1 MQHYLRS
8 TRDVLRTL
16 DCNKTELD
24 VVLGNESCDLDSA
37 VSALVYGYYL
47 QFNRGRTTPTSC
59 HNISYEFEPC
69 YNLCQNNVTVI
80 PVLNIS
86 RADFPL
92 RTEVTFLLN
101 EYELLQNSLTFRDEI
116 DLERLCYDKRLKLH
130 LVDHN
135 RLFNDPQFE
144 DVVVDI
150 VDHHKDE
157 RPPTAAGT
165 TARCLCNCRIEMV
178 GSCCT
183 LVAETIFRESPDF
196 LTSDAAIVPLL
207 LGTIL
212 LDTVNLSEQ
221 AGRATPKDAEM
232 VRRLHALRPHLDL
245 NVIFGNLQNA
255 KFDVSMLA
263 TVDLLRKDMKSVH
276 GVSSSPS
283 LGHFSVAVSSIAMH
297 LEKFLR
303 RVNVEQDM
311 EDFAKKYE
319 YSLIVLMGINTNIK
333 GDVERQLGV
342 YSTNTGQLDMITS
355 CLHSIS
361 LDLHPLKL
369 PGVKL
374 SNMVV
379 FVQSNVKASRK
390 QVLPALT
397 EFLKSL

>member
-47 QFNRGRTTPTSC
+47 QFNRG
-59 HNISYEFEPC
+59 
-69 YNLCQNNVTVI
+69 NNVTVI

-116 DLERLCYDKRLKLH
+116 DLEGLCNDKRLKLH

-157 RPPTAAGT
+157 RAPTAAGT
-165 TARCLCNCRIEMV
+165 TARCLCHCRIEMV